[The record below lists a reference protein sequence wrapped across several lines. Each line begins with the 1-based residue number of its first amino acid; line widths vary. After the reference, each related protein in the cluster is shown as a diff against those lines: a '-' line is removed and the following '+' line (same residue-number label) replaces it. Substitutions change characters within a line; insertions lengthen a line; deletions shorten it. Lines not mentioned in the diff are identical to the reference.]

1 MSVFAFRNGPS
12 FRGADPTEQMQAA
25 MDMPMS
31 LTATLGDQF
40 KGGILDSLGL
50 GTAVRQA
57 TLPDEAPTAPTL
69 TMQGPEGETITLPD
83 TPQMRRRATV
93 QGIDLQR
100 ETQQQLDQRR
110 ESAGALD
117 QDQFKVS
124 PYFREGV
131 RWDAGMTE
139 DRASALAEAYD
150 AKRVREH
157 FATKRPI
164 ASFIGN
170 LAGQAIDP
178 INYIP
183 VAGPTL
189 RAANV
194 ARFGRVAGA
203 ALTGSVDAA
212 LNTAG
217 ASAVTFDTRKSMG
230 DDITWQSTVTDI
242 AMSAMIGG
250 VFGTFGGLV
259 ESRRAGRLADS
270 QKQAT
275 ERLATLK
282 NVQDAR
288 IALNG
293 AIDGLARGEDV
304 TIGANAAD
312 AVQRLADKS
321 NPVWSPQTFASLDRQ
336 DMFGSTSVGRFLD
349 TRPVMVQDA
358 ETMLRNQVFAG
369 DPVIAARYQ
378 QAETRFQQAQDALAA
393 IEDPL
398 SLRRQSDTLALIDP
412 DSAARLRAVE
422 DELAGNVPAARRSQL
437 EAERDLI
444 SQSVAP
450 EVLAKAENDF
460 RIGPSKQAKSARKAL
475 ATARQEFAKVRTEAD
490 KAAER
495 IRATDRVKYQ
505 ARVDLSPPR
514 PEMPPM
520 GRVEAETRIAK
531 VEDFKAMSEQYR
543 VNADEG
549 SFTEQADV
557 DQIRKEG
564 RLTEADEAELAD
576 AQQAFDNGSAY
587 AEALKS
593 VAGCLI

>member
-69 TMQGPEGETITLPD
+69 TMQGPDGETITLPD

-117 QDQFKVS
+117 QDQFKAS

-203 ALTGSVDAA
+203 ALTGSIDAA

-293 AIDGLARGEDV
+293 AIDGLARGEEV
-304 TIGANAAD
+304 ALPANAVISVERMAGSQAID
-312 AVQRLADKS
+312 SPKS
-321 NPVWSPQTFASLDRQ
+321 AQIDRSISPT
-336 DMFGSTSVGRFLD
+336 GD
-349 TRPVMVQDA
+349 TRTAAVTPADEFEKMMRDREYDISGMADDELQ
-358 ETMLRNQVFAG
+358 R
-369 DPVIAARYQ
+369 VISGASEKTEAMIL
-378 QAETRFQQAQDALAA
+378 TAQDLRLEINNREALLALPPTKTVGFDGTPVLEVASPDGTYRGRGKLDESMAKIGHEGYTVKERAA
-393 IEDPL
+393 II
-398 SLRRQSDTLALIDP
+398 SDLDAKV
-412 DSAARLRAVE
+412 SRLQ
-422 DELAGNVPAARRSQL
+422 NMI
-437 EAERDLI
+437 RDGEP
-444 SQSVAP
+444 AP
-450 EVLAKAENDF
+450 ERMAVV
-460 RIGPSKQAKSARKAL
+460 SQARSIRRPRPAVDAS
-475 ATARQEFAKVRTEAD
+475 TARPEA
-490 KAAER
+490 
-495 IRATDRVKYQ
+495 
-505 ARVDLSPPR
+505 
-514 PEMPPM
+514 PPM
-520 GRVEAETRIAK
+520 GRIEAETRIASP
-531 VEDFKAMSEQYR
+531 ENFKAMSEQYR
-543 VNADEG
+543 VNADDG
-549 SFTEQADV
+549 SFIEQADV
-557 DQIRKEG
+557 DQVRKEG
-564 RLTEADEAELAD
+564 RLTEDDEAALAD